1 MQPFRGSAHRRAGQM
16 VEQNENDRGSH
27 TSPVRGRTHR
37 GDGGLAALG
46 SLERHEEIRRLSGRP
61 WPRCFAMFATMCLS
75 FSAARPLE
83 SSLLLLPELVIEST
97 ARRGASTLFLL
108 TRAAATP
115 LGNHEAGVE
124 SHVAR
129 QKLRQAVVQRRI
141 DGRRLSFL
149 LLLFFLVLS
158 ASVLRG
164 ALLQSQVDHPQHL
177 VP

>member
-1 MQPFRGSAHRRAGQM
+1 
-16 VEQNENDRGSH
+16 
-27 TSPVRGRTHR
+27 
-37 GDGGLAALG
+37 
-46 SLERHEEIRRLSGRP
+46 
-61 WPRCFAMFATMCLS
+61 MFATMCLS

-177 VP
+177 VPGRGLSGPDFELTRGLVYKHLNAGDHFCFARPG